1 MTEPPASVRIGQ
13 MQSNPDPAALRIID
27 ANLNRAREAIR
38 VMEEH
43 ARFALDDASL
53 SAAAKQLRHDLVASI
68 PLALAPMLIRSRD
81 TANDVGTAIQAP
93 TEYVRTSTASVALA
107 AAARLTEA
115 LRAIEEYGKTLDSN
129 FARVVEQL
137 RYRAY
142 ELEQQLHL
150 TAKARENFG
159 HVRLYVIITESLCAN
174 DWHSTAVAALDGG
187 ADCLQLREKDLS
199 DAELLIR
206 ATRLAK
212 LCRERGKI
220 FIMNDRPD
228 IAMMSH
234 AHGVHLGQDDLP
246 IASVRRM
253 ASADLMIGVSTH
265 NADQI
270 DAAIKQ
276 SPDYIAVG
284 PMFDTTTKPQSHIAG
299 PQTLALAKSR
309 TSLPLVAIG
318 GINTKNAR
326 DVLTAAP
333 CCLCVCSSVISQKD
347 VRKATATLRE
357 LIDAN

>member
-1 MTEPPASVRIGQ
+1 
-13 MQSNPDPAALRIID
+13 MQPNPDPAALRIID

-53 SAAAKQLRHDLVASI
+53 SKAAKQLRHDLVASI
-68 PLALAPMLIRSRD
+68 PQPLAQSLIRCRD
-81 TANDVGTAIQAP
+81 TANDVGTAIQTPA
-93 TEYVRTSTASVALA
+93 EYVRTSTASVALA
-107 AAARLTEA
+107 AAARLSEA
-115 LRAIEEYGKTLDSN
+115 LRAIEEYGKTLDAA
-129 FARVVEQL
+129 FAKSVEEL

-150 TAKARENFG
+150 TARARDNFC
-159 HVRLYVIITESLCAN
+159 HARLYVIITESLCAN

-187 ADCLQLREKDLS
+187 ADCLQLREKNLS
-199 DAELLIR
+199 DAELLTR
-206 ATRLAK
+206 AARLAQ

-246 IASVRRM
+246 ISSVRRM
-253 ASADLMIGVSTH
+253 VLADLMIGVSTH
-265 NADQI
+265 KPDQI
-270 DAAIKQ
+270 DAAI
-276 SPDYIAVG
+276 SRAPDYIAVG
-284 PMFDTTTKPQSHIAG
+284 PMFNTTTKPQSHIAG

-326 DVLTAAP
+326 DVLAAAP

-347 VRKATATLRE
+347 VQKATAVLRE
-357 LIDAN
+357 RIDAK